1 MTATAGGEEDLR
13 ADFEAEALPEAGHL
27 YGLALAIV
35 GDPGEAQDIV
45 QETLFSAWRA
55 WASRRDPE
63 RLSAWLT
70 RICINHSIHRRR
82 LLHRRVLWP
91 RERWEAERVLPA
103 FVEGRLVDVHRAFRS
118 LSGPQRAVAVLHHC
132 DGFTV
137 EECAAALGCRPG
149 TARSHLGRA
158 MTKLRRELADA

>member
-1 MTATAGGEEDLR
+1 VTASADGEQDR
-13 ADFEAEALPEAGHL
+13 QAAFEAEALPEAGHL
-27 YGLALAIV
+27 DGLALAII

-45 QETLFSAWRA
+45 QETLISAWRG
-55 WASRRDPE
+55 WASLCEPE

-82 LLHRRVLWP
+82 LLHRPVLWS
-91 RERWEAERVLPA
+91 RERREAEQVIPA

-118 LSGPQRAVAVLHHC
+118 LSGPQRAVVVLHHC
-132 DGFTV
+132 DGYTV
-137 EECAAALGCRPG
+137 AECAAALECRPG

-158 MTKLRRELADA
+158 TTKLRRELSDA